1 MLCFKTK
8 NSGNHSISF
17 RHLACILQNSKSL
30 TIYLSNSIVNQIN
43 ISKTKSRVAEFTL
56 NEISTFEDNQIYVN
70 PL

>member
-8 NSGNHSISF
+8 NSGNHNTSF

-30 TIYLSNSIVNQIN
+30 KIYLLNSIVTQIN
-43 ISKTKSRVAEFTL
+43 ISKTKSRVAEFIL